1 MKPTKKELRNERI
14 EAAIVLPLMLIAAI
28 AAYLMMVS

>member
-1 MKPTKKELRNERI
+1 MKPTKKELRRSII

-28 AAYLMMVS
+28 SAYLMMVS